1 MECWSAS
8 MLQNTNFTDGSIDLL
23 TDVEIQIWDL
33 FEGHHL
39 FDGRGPDGRYSDA

>member
-1 MECWSAS
+1 